1 MNITNPSLVLVY
13 TSDSSTATIGNQYI
27 IKDSIQFSE
36 QMLNGLESSSSSVQL
51 SLDRLCPEIPNI
63 LNAESDI
70 KAVLRD
76 GNTVL
81 WTGYLSDGFSWG
93 VNKTGTSVLKVKIED
108 IGSKLLEK
116 AYTRGSRAQLLDG
129 TGSAII
135 ETICSAAGITVASSV
150 PTITTP
156 VKRVVKEGEKCKDL
170 LRKLCFE
177 LGFVYYFEADG
188 KLNLKKIDCTS
199 VTGITELDKDDLY
212 VDGDKGLQLD
222 KKVRQYKS
230 TVLSFKELTTKNNV
244 LVYKDIS
251 GQTDGYPDCKISL
264 TAGDKYPGPE
274 ISSYEAQDLEGGAEV
289 IYLTSVTGQ
298 TEWKD
303 GGAGSATIVKQTGA
317 NSIGVQ
323 VVCSTSGTLSKLQAT
338 GTIVVV
344 SANSQ
349 VSQGEI
355 TSSDES
361 NNCYTRDLEWIHTNT
376 DAAPIANMVVDFYK
390 YCNRQFTFRTKENLA
405 CGSLV
410 KVTDNLFSSLSVNLL
425 IYGKEYS
432 DNTDV
437 ITYRAYSVSPFN
449 LGRAATT
456 VTMNTSPSNVDVYIP
471 DSDVVSCNLVVTPQV
486 FYKDLRDTSYGTI
499 SFKYFYNGNT
509 TPPANLVWS
518 AVTNTGY
525 SYTVVTDSATEAHIS
540 VAHNTTASSLTVS
553 AYVTGMQTATYV
565 ETVLTYE
572 DATEYN
578 KNWGALGALPSGVV
592 LDGDYFIAGSN
603 FSSYVL
609 GKPYVRNN
617 NSWVN
622 LTANSVENTT
632 RLFNLM
638 SNVMASNLT
647 VPATSAMYAWFGT
660 LIAQDAAIQNLFSK
674 NITILQNGSIHS
686 DFYNGDGTVNPSS
699 SATRGF
705 YLGADGELK
714 CYSGEMTGLKATNVT
729 IDGDSTFKG
738 DFDCDVIKTDVGSS
752 TGTSFT
758 TQYNDYRQAHYLS
771 IALQNWGAIR
781 GTSGPGAM
789 YKCSM
794 SGVPAVAYVAI
805 REGGNDP
812 KSTSYWFTD
821 VYFYDSSKN
830 ELNIRN
836 YLSCSYNGS
845 QYASTP
851 RLAGSTSGGNYG
863 VWATNGFTITV
874 YTVDQKLTLN
884 IPGWDNHSTLS
895 SKNVWVSDQWLVVEE
910 SGAIRSYA
918 SKPSLSSYY
927 RTLLPPGVLMLKNS
941 TV

>member
-93 VNKTGTSVLKVKIED
+93 VNKTGTSVLRVKIED

-230 TVLSFKELTTKNNV
+230 TVLSFKELTTKSNV

-289 IYLTSVTGQ
+289 IYLTNVTGQ
-298 TEWKD
+298 TAWKD

-344 SANSQ
+344 SANSE

-410 KVTDNLFSSLSVNLL
+410 KVTDNLFSSLTVNLL
-425 IYGKEYS
+425 IYGREYS

-486 FYKDLRDTSYGTI
+486 YYKNLRDTSYGTI

-525 SYTVVTDSATEAHIS
+525 SYTVTTDSATEAHIS

-572 DATEYN
+572 DNTEYN
-578 KNWGALGALPSGVV
+578 KNWGTLNALPSGVV

-617 NSWVN
+617 SSWVN

-638 SNVMASNLT
+638 SNVMASDLT

-674 NITILQNGSIHS
+674 NITILNNGSIHS
-686 DFYNGDGTVNPSS
+686 AAYDDNGSYIGSGP
-699 SATRGF
+699 GF

-714 CYSGEMTGLKATNVT
+714 CYSANTNDLNA
-729 IDGDSTFKG
+729 INANISGNSSFHG
-738 DFDCDVIKTDVGSS
+738 SFDCSVIKTTPESPSTYITLNGSVADSAQAKRLTDQMLLNGLISDYALAQTTSPMFPVQIVGV
-752 TGTSFT
+752 
-758 TQYNDYRQAHYLS
+758 
-771 IALQNWGAIR
+771 
-781 GTSGPGAM
+781 SGISYM
-789 YKCSM
+789 Q
-794 SGVPAVAYVAI
+794 VAYQGGSVQSGTKRYRSTI
-805 REGGNDP
+805 R
-812 KSTSYWFTD
+812 
-821 VYFYDSSKN
+821 FYDSSGT
-830 ELNIRN
+830 EVNIRN
-836 YLSCSYNGS
+836 YVTCSKSSNLNWSKYLHSSNYDYGS
-845 QYASTP
+845 DTSFHGQWASSGIQIRVLTGLN
-851 RLAGSTSGGNYG
+851 RL
-863 VWATNGFTITV
+863 W
-874 YTVDQKLTLN
+874 VDVPN
-884 IPGWDNHSTLS
+884 AASAATLS
-895 SKNVWVSDQWLVVEE
+895 S
-910 SGAIRSYA
+910 G
-918 SKPSLSSYY
+918 
-927 RTLLPPGVLMLKNS
+927 MLFKATS
-941 TV
+941 ATTVGGISCYPLYVKA